1 MTIDHV
7 GFAVSPS
14 KFESIVSWYITA
26 LAPLGYAKQMEF
38 PGQAVGFGPS
48 EGEAPFWIA
57 AKEDEKGVG
66 MHLAFRAKDHET
78 VDRFHEEAIKAG
90 GTCNGKPGLRAQ
102 YHPNYYGAF
111 VLDPVG

>member
-14 KFESIVSWYITA
+14 KFESLISWYITA

-48 EGEAPFWIA
+48 EGQASFWISV
-57 AKEDEKGVG
+57 KENEKGVG
-66 MHLAFRAKDHET
+66 MHLALRAKDHET